1 VAETAVV
8 VGATGAMGS
17 VISARLVERG
27 MRVVAVARSAE
38 PLETLRARSPLI
50 DVCVADIA
58 DNSAIEAIKARLD
71 GPVKIAIFAAGLP
84 VRGSA
89 DTTDPD
95 ALVLGANIKLAG
107 LVRLLHAVRD
117 HLARGS
123 RFVTFAGTLGLEPR
137 AHEAGPGAINAAVFN
152 MMRQISL
159 LYGPKGVTVH
169 TIAPGP
175 TDTPRLRRILANV
188 AEERGVGFEEVFEEY
203 VDQTSLRRLGTVE
216 EIAWATMLLL
226 EPQADL
232 MHGGV
237 LHLDAGGLRG
247 IS

>member
-1 VAETAVV
+1 MAEIAVV

-17 VISARLVERG
+17 AISAKLAEKGLAVI
-27 MRVVAVARSAE
+27 AVARSADQ
-38 PLETLRARSPLI
+38 LEALAKQRASITP
-50 DVCVADIA
+50 CPADISE
-58 DNSAIEAIKARLD
+58 NSSIEIIKSHLN
-71 GPVKIAIFAAGLP
+71 GPVRIAIFAAGLP
-84 VRGSA
+84 VRGSV

-95 ALVLGANIKLAG
+95 ALVMGANVKLAG

-117 HLARGS
+117 HFVKGS
-123 RFVTFAGTLGLEPR
+123 RFVTFAGTLGIEPR

-152 MMRQISL
+152 MMRQISH

-175 TDTPRLRRILANV
+175 IETPRLRRILTNV
-188 AEERGVGFEEVFEEY
+188 AAERGVEFDQVYEEY
-203 VDQTSLRRLGTVE
+203 VNETSLRRLGTIE
-216 EIAWATMLLL
+216 EIVWAVMLLL

-237 LHLDAGGLRG
+237 LHLDAGGLR
-247 IS
+247 SSY